1 MNDLQPAV
9 LLGLLAFAIALIA
22 NAIMVA
28 LGVASPILGM
38 AEEDAVIWIK
48 KLIEGFFH

>member
-1 MNDLQPAV
+1 MSDLQQAI
-9 LLGLLAFAIALIA
+9 LFGLFLFTVALAA
-22 NAIMVA
+22 NAVMVA
-28 LGVASPILGM
+28 FGVASPILGM